1 MARLLGIDYGRRRI
15 GLAVS
20 DPTGTI
26 AQGVD
31 TILVSGILDAIKKL
45 ALTIKRYD
53 TPQVVLGCPL
63 SMNGSEGPA
72 AQEVRAFGRKLAAE
86 TKVEVIEWDER
97 LTSVAA
103 KRSRRGLPLRKR
115 RVKSEVD
122 RTAATLLLQSYLD
135 HQQHSD

>member
-1 MARLLGIDYGRRRI
+1 MLGIDYGRRRI

-31 TILVSGILDAIKKL
+31 TILVSGIKDAIKKL
-45 ALTIKRYD
+45 ALTIEHYGTR
-53 TPQVVLGCPL
+53 QVVLGCPFR
-63 SMNGSEGPA
+63 MNGSVGPA
-72 AQEVRAFGRKLAAE
+72 AQEVRAFGQRLAAE
-86 TKVEVIEWDER
+86 TDVEIIEWDER

-103 KRSRRGLPLRKR
+103 KRSRQALPLRKR
-115 RVKSEVD
+115 RVKSELD